1 MDTGLTIVAWATIV
15 VGYALVLELLGV
27 YRRAWSASK
36 WLVGLPTR
44 RRLRRQ
50 KELRQRLLRNMPPL
64 GEPLY
69 SGELGR
75 DWTVQDLW
83 NNAAG
88 VARRNQELRNK
99 SRAESLTTAA
109 PPPTTE
115 APLTAPAT
123 RQLQA
128 DLLNLETAGVWALVP
143 LPTDWERLSI
153 SLTDGG
159 FSVSIEDGSMNTES
173 PWTFGSMSVPEKV
186 GR

>member
-27 YRRAWSASK
+27 YRRAWSALR

-44 RRLRRQ
+44 RRQHRQ
-50 KELRQRLLRNMPPL
+50 EQLRQRLL
-64 GEPLY
+64 
-69 SGELGR
+69 
-75 DWTVQDLW
+75 LW
-83 NNAAG
+83 
-88 VARRNQELRNK
+88 VADERKSNQELRNK
-99 SRAESLTTAA
+99 LWEESPTTAA

-115 APLTAPAT
+115 APPTAPAT
-123 RQLQA
+123 RRLQA
-128 DLLNLETAGVWALVP
+128 DLLNLETADVWALVP

>member
-1 MDTGLTIVAWATIV
+1 MDTGLTVVAWATIV
-15 VGYALVLELLGV
+15 VGYGLLLELLGV
-27 YRRAWSASK
+27 YKRAWSASK

-44 RRLRRQ
+44 LRRRRQ
-50 KELRQRLLRNMPPL
+50 EQLRQRLLHGR
-64 GEPLY
+64 
-69 SGELGR
+69 SG
-75 DWTVQDLW
+75 
-83 NNAAG
+83 A
-88 VARRNQELRNK
+88 
-99 SRAESLTTAA
+99 SPTTAA

-115 APLTAPAT
+115 VPPTAPAT

-153 SLTDGG
+153 SLTDDG
-159 FSVSIEDGSMNTES
+159 FSVSIEGGSMKTES

>member
-15 VGYALVLELLGV
+15 VGYTLLLELLGV

-44 RRLRRQ
+44 RRRQ
-50 KELRQRLLRNMPPL
+50 GQLRQRLL
-64 GEPLY
+64 
-69 SGELGR
+69 
-75 DWTVQDLW
+75 LW
-83 NNAAG
+83 
-88 VARRNQELRNK
+88 VADERRRNQELRNK
-99 SRAESLTTAA
+99 LWAESPTTAA

-115 APLTAPAT
+115 VPPTAPAT
-123 RQLQA
+123 RRLQA

-143 LPTDWERLSI
+143 LPTNWERLSI

-159 FSVSIEDGSMNTES
+159 FSVSIEGGSMNTES